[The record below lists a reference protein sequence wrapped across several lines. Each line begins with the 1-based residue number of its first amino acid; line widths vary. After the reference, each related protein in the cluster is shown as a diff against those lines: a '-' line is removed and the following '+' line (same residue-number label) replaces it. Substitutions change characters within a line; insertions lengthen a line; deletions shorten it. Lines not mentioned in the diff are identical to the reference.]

1 MVMGGMLLLLLLPG
15 VLLLGGLVALVAW
28 ALRQGAGRD
37 RVAGPVDD
45 PALATLRR
53 RYAAGELSREHYR
66 QLVADLDSRD
76 ESP

>member
-1 MVMGGMLLLLLLPG
+1 MLLMLLPG
-15 VLLLGGLVALVAW
+15 VLLLGSLVALVAW
-28 ALRQGAGRD
+28 ALRQGARRD

-45 PALATLRR
+45 PALATLRQ

-66 QLVADLDSRD
+66 QLVADLGSRD